1 MPYISKV
8 YFIDEN
14 TMLLHYYPTEEDYD
28 NDEWIAID
36 LIEKRVERFK
46 DFEDALKFL
55 LNAQEILDIKETDD
69 GLIVKFKNKEGE
81 VVEIELTE

>member
-1 MPYISKV
+1 
-8 YFIDEN
+8 
-14 TMLLHYYPTEEDYD
+14 MLLHYYPTEEDYD